1 MPDLSAFSRLDFS
14 IAWRYL
20 PALLNGLGT
29 NIALTGL
36 AFLAGGIVLGSLLAL
51 GCLSRRI
58 WQRWPCIA
66 FIELWRSTPLL
77 VQAIWVHF
85 AMPQFTGIATTPFQ
99 SGLIALVCNVGAYG
113 SEIIRGGILGV
124 PSGQF
129 EAARALGLPR
139 RVLWSRVVGP
149 QALRLALPP
158 LVGTVLSIFK
168 ATAILSVLAINDL
181 LKTTIRLSSYT
192 FHPVELYTT
201 AALLSLLVGLVITL
215 IGHMT
220 ERRLRRGFA

>member
-1 MPDLSAFSRLDFS
+1 MPDLSAFARLDFA

-20 PALLNGLGT
+20 PALLGGLSV
-29 NIALTGL
+29 NIALTVLSFVG
-36 AFLAGGIVLGSLLAL
+36 GGIVLGSLLAL
-51 GCLSRRI
+51 ACLSGRRLL
-58 WQRWPCIA
+58 RWPSIV

-85 AMPQFTGIATTPFQ
+85 AMPQLTGIATTPFQ
-99 SGLIALVCNVGAYG
+99 SGLIALICNVGAYG

-124 PSGQF
+124 PHGQF

-139 RVLWSRVVGP
+139 AVMWLRVVAP

-168 ATAILSVLAINDL
+168 ATAILSVLAISDL
-181 LKTTIRLSSYT
+181 LKTTVRLSSYT

-201 AALLSLLVGLVITL
+201 AALLALVVGLVITAV
-215 IGHMT
+215 GDVT